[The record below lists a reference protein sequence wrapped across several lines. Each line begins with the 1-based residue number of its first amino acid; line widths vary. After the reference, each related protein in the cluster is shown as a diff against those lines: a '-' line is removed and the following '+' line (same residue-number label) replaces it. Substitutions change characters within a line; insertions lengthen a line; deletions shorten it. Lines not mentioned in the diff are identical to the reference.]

1 MALALVLEKAREL
14 ALRDIDIDLT
24 LGDRDVRLAMDVIDL

>member
-24 LGDRDVRLAMDVIDL
+24 LGDRDGCH